1 MTSIK
6 KHALVVDDVAFNRR
20 VLRLMLE
27 RNEYVVVEAVNGLQA
42 VEKCARDQFD
52 IIFMD
57 IMMPVM
63 NGYEAT
69 HLLRSDPA
77 VASTRIVFVSALDQ
91 QSDINQAFSAGA
103 DDYIMKP
110 VSYGDIKAQLI
121 PQDLTL
127 RTA

>member
-42 VEKCARDQFD
+42 VEKCARHQFD

-69 HLLRSDPA
+69 RLLRSDPA

-91 QSDINQAFSAGA
+91 QSDINQAFSVGA

>member
-42 VEKCARDQFD
+42 VEKCARHQFD

-69 HLLRSDPA
+69 RLLRSDPA